1 MKFVKADELKYGM
14 RIARPIY
21 NKKGVLLYERDS
33 KLTEAAIN
41 SIKNFGLIGIFILEP
56 AEPCPPMSEDDIEFE
71 RFQTVQVYAIEAE
84 LKEIIS
90 SKRTKKIDNIVA
102 AVVKGYGHLSQKI
115 NFTQNLRSKED
126 FVYKHSLNVAILAA
140 MMCHKMNVP
149 VDEVEETIT
158 ACLVHDIG
166 KLMIS
171 DTLIR
176 DASEEDLEVIY
187 ESGQVAGFDFIE
199 SVFSN
204 PSIKRICQQTQK
216 ALADLKNG
224 VPADKVKVV
233 TGARVMLV
241 AEVYD
246 SMTAMST
253 TEGPKSE
260 VEALRFFSNNPEVF
274 NKKAVE
280 ALIDSI
286 NILGPGTCVEL
297 TSGEK
302 ALVISINPQDVLRPM
317 VLVFSSNEIID
328 LSDRKLF
335 DDIEIADIMQS
346 MDNRYVMDQASVNGI
361 NIS

>member
-1 MKFVKADELKYGM
+1 MKFVKTDDLKYGM

-33 KLTEAAIN
+33 KLTDAAIN

-84 LKEIIS
+84 LKEIIG

-102 AVVKGYGHLSQKI
+102 AITKSYGHLSKKI

-140 MMCHKMNVP
+140 MMCHRMNVP
-149 VDEVEETIT
+149 VDEIEDIIT
-158 ACLVHDIG
+158 AAIVHDIG

-171 DTLIR
+171 DSLLR
-176 DASEEDLEVIY
+176 EAKEEDLDSIY
-187 ESGQVAGFDFIE
+187 ESGQVAGFEFIDQ
-199 SVFSN
+199 VFTN
-204 PSIKRICQQTQK
+204 PNIRRICQQTQR
-216 ALADLKNG
+216 ALADLRDNNLS
-224 VPADKVKVV
+224 DNIKVV
-233 TGARVMLV
+233 TGTKVLLV
-241 AEVYD
+241 AEVFD
-246 SMTAMST
+246 AMTAMSN

-260 VEALRFFSNNPEVF
+260 VEALRFFAHNPEVF
-274 NKKAVE
+274 NKRAVE
-280 ALIDSI
+280 GLIDSI

-302 ALVISINPQDVLRPM
+302 ALVISINPSDVLRPM
-317 VLVFSSNEIID
+317 VLMFSTNEIID
-328 LSDRKLF
+328 LSNRTLF
-335 DDIEIADIMQS
+335 DDIEIADIMKS
-346 MDNRYVMDQASVNGI
+346 MDNRYVMDQGAI
-361 NIS
+361 NDN